1 MVLGILKSI
10 SGAGITLRK
19 SFAQV
24 VPQAQVLLC
33 CFDFD
38 VNIKRLLVL
47 NERTEEKV

>member
-1 MVLGILKSI
+1 MALGRLKFV
-10 SGAGITLRK
+10 SGTGIALRN

-24 VPQAQVLLC
+24 VPQAHVLLC

-47 NERTEEKV
+47 NEKTEEKV